1 MNKVIKRFFDIIFS
15 LVGLIISSPLFL
27 MLAIAVKTTSKGTV
41 IFKQERLGKNGNP
54 FFMYKF
60 RSMVENAEHM
70 GTGLFNYENDP
81 RVTAIGRFMRDT
93 SLDELPQLVN
103 VLKGDMSFVGPRPAV
118 TYELGDYATLNKR
131 YKKRFTVTPGITGLA
146 QVCGRNNI
154 SWDDKVNYDNEYI
167 DSFKK
172 QGVILDIYI
181 LFKTVVNVFCS
192 KDIYEIPVDDV
203 DYMTSAEEEEK
214 EIIRR
219 AHAPEEGDE
228 L

>member
-1 MNKVIKRFFDIIFS
+1 MNKIIKRFFDIIFS
-15 LVGLIISSPLFL
+15 LVGLIISSPVLL
-27 MLAIAVKTTSKGTV
+27 ILAIAVKTTSKGPV
-41 IFKQERLGKNGNP
+41 IFKQERLGKNGKP

-60 RSMVENAEHM
+60 RSMVVNAEHM

-81 RVTAIGRFMRDT
+81 RVTAVGRFMRDT

-146 QVCGRNNI
+146 QVRGRNNI

-181 LFKTVVNVFCS
+181 LFRTIVNVFGS
-192 KDIYEIPVDDV
+192 KDIYEVPVDDG
-203 DYMTSAEEEEK
+203 DHMMSAEEEEK

>member
-1 MNKVIKRFFDIIFS
+1 MNKIIKRFFDIIFS
-15 LVGLIISSPLFL
+15 LVGLIISSPVLL
-27 MLAIAVKTTSKGTV
+27 ILAIAVKTTSKGPV
-41 IFKQERLGKNGNP
+41 IFKQERLGKNGKP

-60 RSMVENAEHM
+60 RSMVVNAEHM

-81 RVTAIGRFMRDT
+81 RVTAVGRFMRDT

-131 YKKRFTVTPGITGLA
+131 YKKRFTVTQGITGLA

-181 LFKTVVNVFCS
+181 LFRTIVNVFGS
-192 KDIYEIPVDDV
+192 KDIYEVPVDDG
-203 DYMTSAEEEEK
+203 DHMMSAEEEEK